1 MGVRRSTAS
10 MLQSRLMHDPD
21 AAAEQAAP
29 LPPASAAVAATASSP
44 QPDQPAAASAS
55 ASQAAQPAPA
65 GADLAWR
72 IVGLANLYRLLVPP
86 ALYAIQLL
94 TRPTPDVGASSP
106 RLFIM
111 VCVAYW
117 VLGGLFAFGGRGR
130 WPNRRVLIFANTVL
144 DSAAISAL
152 LYCSGGVASGL
163 GILLVI
169 PVAAMALL
177 AEGAGA
183 LAVAAIAAL
192 GLLAQ
197 QVAAILTG
205 VVPVQAND
213 YPLAGLLGAV
223 LFLVALCAWPLS
235 NRLSESEALVR
246 RQELDLANLAQLS
259 QYIVQHLRE
268 SILVIDPSDR
278 IRLINESAA
287 QVLGDSIAVP
297 GVLIGEIAPRLLYL
311 MTTWRNDSGAALRD
325 EAGTFVAADGA
336 RVIRPH
342 FAPLGGGEP
351 APVIVFLEDTAD
363 LASRVQ
369 QTKLAALGRLS
380 ASIAHEIRNPVG
392 AISHAAQLLAES
404 ITLTDEERRLTEIMR
419 TNSARVSGIIDNV
432 LQLSRREAPRP
443 GLLRLGPW
451 VLRVCEEFCATVQLD
466 PQQLRIERSSEDIE
480 VRVDASQL
488 HQILWNLCQNAV
500 THALPHARGAPIE
513 LRYGRLGGIGRPY
526 LQVADRGA
534 GIDRADTERV
544 FEPFFTRAE
553 HGTGLGL
560 FLSRELAQ
568 GNRATLLYEP
578 RDGGGSVFRVVFA
591 DPGRWTDWY
600 S

>member
-1 MGVRRSTAS
+1 MQDA
-10 MLQSRLMHDPD
+10 D
-21 AAAEQAAP
+21 AAAAEASP
-29 LPPASAAVAATASSP
+29 LLAASAASAPIAVTAGRP
-44 QPDQPAAASAS
+44 VDT
-55 ASQAAQPAPA
+55 
-65 GADLAWR
+65 GDLAWR
-72 IVGLANLYRLLVPP
+72 IVGLANLYRLLLPP
-86 ALYAIQLL
+86 ALYAIELL
-94 TRPTPDVGASSP
+94 TRPAPSVGASAP
-106 RLFIM
+106 RLFIL
-111 VCVAYW
+111 VCVIYW
-117 VLGGLFAFGGRGR
+117 VLGGVFAFGGRGR
-130 WPNRRVLIFANTVL
+130 WPNRRVLIYANTLL

-169 PVAAMALL
+169 PVASMALL
-177 AEGAGA
+177 AEGPGA
-183 LAVAAIAAL
+183 LAVAAIATLA
-192 GLLAQ
+192 LLAQ

-205 VVPVQAND
+205 VVPLQENH
-213 YPLAGLLGAV
+213 YPLTGLLGVV

-287 QVLGDSIAVP
+287 QVLGDAIAVP

-311 MTTWRNDSGAALRD
+311 LTTWRNDSGAALRD

-336 RVIRPH
+336 RIIRPH

-351 APVIVFLEDTAD
+351 APVIVFLEDTGD

-392 AISHAAQLLAES
+392 AMSHAAQLLAES
-404 ITLTDEERRLTEIMR
+404 ATLADEDRRLTEIMQ
-419 TNSARVSGIIDNV
+419 THSARVSGIIDNV

-443 GLLRLGPW
+443 ELLQLGPW
-451 VLRVCEEFCATVQLD
+451 VERFCAEFCATVQLD
-466 PQQLRIERSSEDIE
+466 PARLRIDGSSQDIQ

-500 THALPHARGAPIE
+500 AHALPRSGDAPLE

-526 LQVADRGA
+526 LQVADRGP
-534 GIDRADTERV
+534 GIDRADAERV

-568 GNRATLLYEP
+568 SNRATLLYEP
-578 RDGGGSVFRVVFA
+578 RDTGGSVFRVVFA